1 MNREENLKNIGQRV
15 IRVIDELASISQEY
29 IRLEEW
35 SKAQLIETP
44 LIELKEG
51 FIDEIMGEK
60 AE

>member
-35 SKAQLIETP
+35 GKAQLIETP